1 MKKRLK
7 KNQYSVLL
15 KLTLILFMTKSLFAS
30 KQAFALGP
38 KDSQWL
44 LGGWGSSLVV
54 LALRCSFG
62 GGLFL

>member
-1 MKKRLK
+1 
-7 KNQYSVLL
+7 
-15 KLTLILFMTKSLFAS
+15 MTKSLFAS

-54 LALRCSFG
+54 LALRRSFG